1 MPSTDTLVSEPG
13 SGEQPDGGEER
24 PVGAEERVVDA
35 ALRCLAR
42 WGMAKTT
49 LDDVA
54 REAGIGRATLY
65 RLFPGGREAL
75 MQEVVGVETA
85 RFLRRLDARVAGVD
99 SVEDLIVGAVVE
111 AATTL
116 ATHEAFQF
124 LLAHEP
130 EAIVPHLA
138 FGQMDAVLRQ
148 VSAHAGPYL
157 DPWLP
162 DGEAAARVA
171 EWLARIVLSYVC
183 ALPAP
188 AAGDICDE
196 AWVRHLVRVYVV
208 PGLSTTDHQPR
219 ETNHG

>member
-1 MPSTDTLVSEPG
+1 
-13 SGEQPDGGEER
+13 
-24 PVGAEERVVDA
+24 
-35 ALRCLAR
+35 
-42 WGMAKTT
+42 MAKTT

-65 RLFPGGREAL
+65 RRFPGGREAL
-75 MQEVVGVETA
+75 MQEVLAVETA
-85 RFLRRLDARVAGVD
+85 RFLRRVDARVAGVD
-99 SVEDLIVGAVVE
+99 SVEDLIVGGMVE

-130 EAIVPHLA
+130 EAILPHLA
-138 FGQMDAVLRQ
+138 FGEMDAVLRQ
-148 VSAHAGPYL
+148 VSAHAGRYL

-183 ALPAP
+183 TIPSP
-188 AAGDICDE
+188 PAGDIRDE
-196 AWVRHLVRVYVV
+196 AWVRHLVRVYVL
-208 PGLSTTDHQPR
+208 PGLSITPDQPR
-219 ETNHG
+219 ETIHG

>member
-1 MPSTDTLVSEPG
+1 MVL
-13 SGEQPDGGEER
+13 ER

-54 REAGIGRATLY
+54 REAGIRRATLY
-65 RLFPGGREAL
+65 RAVPRRARGAHAGGRGRRDGP
-75 MQEVVGVETA
+75 VPPPA
-85 RFLRRLDARVAGVD
+85 RRPRRRRVD
-99 SVEDLIVGAVVE
+99 SVEDADRRRGRRGGDDAR
-111 AATTL
+111 
-116 ATHEAFQF
+116 H
-124 LLAHEP
+124 P
-130 EAIVPHLA
+130 RGVP
-138 FGQMDAVLRQ
+138 VP
-148 VSAHAGPYL
+148 AGPRARGDRSPPGLRPDGRRPAPGFGARRSLL

-162 DGEAAARVA
+162 DGETAARVA

-183 ALPAP
+183 TVPVP